1 MEPHTE
7 APDGPGSEAR
17 ARIEALAGERVV
29 SARRVAAGYNATE
42 RWVVRFASGRGAF
55 AKIGTP
61 PRSSQHLRDEQAVYA
76 RLALACMPAVVGWED
91 HADRPI
97 LLLAD
102 LSSWTWPPPWTHV
115 GVSAALR
122 AIEEIH
128 TARADLDAYG
138 VKHGPEGAGGWW
150 VGVER
155 DPEPFL
161 RLGVVTREWWRRSGS
176 VLREAA
182 SLVSP
187 EGESV
192 CHFDLRS
199 DNLCL
204 RDGRATVV
212 DWSHACLGNPQVDLG
227 LFLPGVAAEGA
238 LHRASCSPARRR
250 SRPGSPASTR
260 TTRASRPSRA
270 PRASVRC
277 SACTCAPPSRGR
289 VGSSACNRGRR
300 RSPGRSSY
308 PIRGWRWC
316 ISPAH
321 VLTR

>member
-7 APDGPGSEAR
+7 APDGPGSEVR

-29 SARRVAAGYNATE
+29 SARRVEAGYNATE

-61 PRSSQHLRDEQAVYA
+61 PRSNQHLRDEQAVYT

-91 HADRPI
+91 HADHPI

-102 LSSWTWPPPWTHV
+102 LSSWTWPPPWTQG

-128 TARADLDAYG
+128 AARADLDAYG
-138 VKHGPEGAGGWW
+138 AKHGPGGADGWW
-150 VGVER
+150 PGIER
-155 DPEPFL
+155 DPEPLL
-161 RLGVVTREWWRRSGS
+161 RLGVVTRAWWRRCGS

-204 RDGRATVV
+204 REGRATVV
-212 DWSHACLGNPQVDLG
+212 DWSHACLGNPRVDLG
-227 LFLPGVAAEGA
+227 LFLAGVAAEGGPSPGELLPGA
-238 LHRASCSPARRR
+238 PAVAAWVAGFYAHYASKPPV
-250 SRPGSPASTR
+250 PG
-260 TTRASRPSRA
+260 A
-270 PRASVRC
+270 PRVREMQRVHLRAALAWASHEL
-277 SACTCAPPSRGR
+277 G
-289 VGSSACNRGRR
+289 
-300 RSPGRSSY
+300 
-308 PIRGWRWC
+308 
-316 ISPAH
+316 
-321 VLTR
+321 L